1 MNAKEFNKRYSIGH
15 MFVYESQSLSDG
27 AKIVKMVAQA
37 VDSKGGP
44 VVEINR
50 IPYFVRCEKLKSV
63 N

>member
-37 VDSKGGP
+37 VDPKEAQLLRLI
-44 VVEINR
+44 VFLI
-50 IPYFVRCEKLKSV
+50 L
-63 N
+63 